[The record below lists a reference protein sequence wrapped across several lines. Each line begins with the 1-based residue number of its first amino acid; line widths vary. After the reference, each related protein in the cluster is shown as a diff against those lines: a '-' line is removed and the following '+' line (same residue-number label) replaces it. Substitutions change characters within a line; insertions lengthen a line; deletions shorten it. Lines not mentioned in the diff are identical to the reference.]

1 MMSVLE
7 RGDASDHRPGATFPD
22 GQRVGGRGRA
32 RAAAR
37 VSTRVSR
44 GVSGLVCAFLVAT
57 LVSAC
62 GESEGSG
69 QAASAP
75 PPPAVSVVEV
85 APRAIPLV
93 TELPGRVAPTR
104 IAEVRP
110 RVSGIIVERVFT
122 QGSHVEEGDVL
133 FRIDPAPFRVQ
144 VESAEATLQRAK
156 AVQLQAR
163 QQADRQ
169 RELRE
174 RQVTSAQQYD
184 DAVALLAQAD
194 ADVAAAEAN
203 LAAAQLN
210 LDYADVKAPITGRVG
225 RALVTEGALVTA
237 NSPENLATVQQL
249 DPIYVDFTQ
258 SVNELLKLRRLLEAG
273 ALDSPAPGE
282 AHVVLQFDD
291 GSEYDHSGRLL
302 FSEVTVDETTGQV
315 TMRAEFPNPDN
326 DLLPGMYV
334 RVQLEQGVRNQAL
347 SVPQQAVQR
356 TASGEAQVYVVK
368 DDNTTE
374 LRPVRLGPA
383 VEQRWVVEGGLE
395 AGERVV
401 VEGFQKIA
409 PGAQVVASDWS
420 LAQKSQTSDSQLPQ
434 AE

>member
-1 MMSVLE
+1 MTVIEHMDVSGKR
-7 RGDASDHRPGATFPD
+7 RGALPA
-22 GQRVGGRGRA
+22 GQPRSLQDSSFRRFRRLPA
-32 RAAAR
+32 IAAAF
-37 VSTRVSR
+37 
-44 GVSGLVCAFLVAT
+44 LAAALVA
-57 LVSAC
+57 AC
-62 GESEGSG
+62 GNSEGSDN
-69 QAASAP
+69 AAAAP
-75 PPPAVSVVEV
+75 PPPAVSVVQI
-85 APRAIPLV
+85 APEAIPVV

-122 QGSHVEEGDVL
+122 QGTHVNEGDVL
-133 FRIDPAPFRVQ
+133 FRIDPEPFRVQ
-144 VESAEATLQRAK
+144 VQSAEATLQRAK

-169 RELRE
+169 TELRE
-174 RQVTSAQQYD
+174 RRVTSAQQYD
-184 DAVALLAQAD
+184 DAIAMLAQAD
-194 ADVAAAEAN
+194 ADVAAAEAG
-203 LAAAQLN
+203 LAAARLN

-249 DPIYVDFTQ
+249 DPVYVDFTQ
-258 SVNELLKLRRLLEAG
+258 SVNELMKLRRLLAAG
-273 ALDSPAPGE
+273 ALASPAPGE
-282 AHVVLQFDD
+282 AHVVLNFDD
-291 GSEYDHSGRLL
+291 GSEYSHPGRLL
-302 FSEVTVDETTGQV
+302 FSEVTVDVTTGQV
-315 TMRAEFPNPDN
+315 TMRAEFPNPDG
-326 DLLPGMYV
+326 DLMPGMYV

-356 TASGEAQVYVVK
+356 NAGGDAQVFVVK

-374 LRPVRLGPA
+374 LRAVRLGPA

-395 AGERVV
+395 VGERVV
-401 VEGFQKIA
+401 VEGFQKIV

-420 LAQKSQTSDSQLPQ
+420 LAEKSQAPDSQPSQ